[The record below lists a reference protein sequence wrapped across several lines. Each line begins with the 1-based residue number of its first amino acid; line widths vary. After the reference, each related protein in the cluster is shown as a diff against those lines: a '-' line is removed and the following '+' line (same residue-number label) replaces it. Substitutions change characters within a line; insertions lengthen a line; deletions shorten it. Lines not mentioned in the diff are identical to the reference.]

1 MAALPRIAVILTG
14 GTINSV
20 GNDRLDL
27 AWYMEAGKRLKE
39 GELVGQVPE
48 LKEIAQVREV
58 AFRRLPSHA
67 LVDKDWLELLRTIH
81 ALFDEDQAD
90 GVVITHGTNT
100 IEETAY
106 FLNLTLKT
114 DKPVVVVG
122 SMRPSSAISADG
134 YLNILNAVKV
144 AADPGS
150 RGRGCLLVM
159 NDTIF
164 NGRDVTKNSTYRVEA
179 FQSRDLGPLGF
190 ADADGKV
197 VYYHQATRRHTAAT
211 DFDVRGRQSLPRVDI
226 VLSYVGADGTF
237 IEAAANA
244 GAKGIVSAAT
254 GAGRPTPA
262 EDTAFDKAYK
272 EKGMLMCLCSRVASG
287 RVVRSPGLA
296 KRGFVAGDNL
306 QPWKARILLSL
317 ALTTTSNAD
326 DIQRMFDTYRV
337 GNKKWTRGSSPRVTL
352 SGHCRARPGNPSRE
366 RRQPCKQT
374 SSSGTGGSSPR
385 KRHSAAGL
393 PSPERN
399 SSPSEPMR
407 RCRTA
412 RRSSTR
418 KASTSCRA

>member
-1 MAALPRIAVILTG
+1 
-14 GTINSV
+14 
-20 GNDRLDL
+20 
-27 AWYMEAGKRLKE
+27 MEAGKRLDK
-39 GELVGQVPE
+39 GELVGRVPE
-48 LKEIAQVREV
+48 LKDIAQVREV

-122 SMRPSSAISADG
+122 SMRPASAISADG
-134 YLNILNAVKV
+134 YLNLLNAVRV

-179 FQSRDLGPLGF
+179 FESRDMGPLGF
-190 ADADGKV
+190 ADADGRIV
-197 VYYHQATRRHTAAT
+197 HYHQPARRHTVDT
-211 DFDVRGRQSLPRVDI
+211 EFDVRKLQALPRVDI
-226 VLSYVGADGTF
+226 VVSYVGADGVM

-262 EDTAFDKAYK
+262 EDAAFDRTYK
-272 EKGMLMCLCSRVASG
+272 DKGMLMCLCSRVASG

-296 KRGFVAGDNL
+296 QRGFVAADNL
-306 QPWKARILLSL
+306 QPWKARLLLSL
-317 ALTTTSNAD
+317 ALTKTENAD
-326 DIQRMFDTYRV
+326 DIQRMFDTY
-337 GNKKWTRGSSPRVTL
+337 
-352 SGHCRARPGNPSRE
+352 
-366 RRQPCKQT
+366 
-374 SSSGTGGSSPR
+374 
-385 KRHSAAGL
+385 
-393 PSPERN
+393 
-399 SSPSEPMR
+399 
-407 RCRTA
+407 
-412 RRSSTR
+412 
-418 KASTSCRA
+418 